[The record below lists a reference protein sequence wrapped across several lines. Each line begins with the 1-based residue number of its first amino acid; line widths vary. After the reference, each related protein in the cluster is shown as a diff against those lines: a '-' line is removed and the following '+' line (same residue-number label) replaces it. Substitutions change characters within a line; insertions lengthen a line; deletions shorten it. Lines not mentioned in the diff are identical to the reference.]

1 MRGFE
6 NSETTGV
13 FSCETHRVFGCM
25 QETFQEYSRL
35 IMNGARPSDGYWDFQ
50 EYKLSRLKKRADD

>member
-1 MRGFE
+1 
-6 NSETTGV
+6 
-13 FSCETHRVFGCM
+13 M